1 MYQARN
7 VEALLLYGLRIKAV
21 LNLCKEDLPSYYLW
35 RFVMHYLAEDMS
47 YDLCN
52 LNLFNNEK
60 QKLILRKISEMIQN
74 LVT

>member
-1 MYQARN
+1 
-7 VEALLLYGLRIKAV
+7 
-21 LNLCKEDLPSYYLW
+21 
-35 RFVMHYLAEDMS
+35 MHYLAEDMS